1 MPSVFSNLKLDKRHG
16 LGYKNRRMRFPSLPF
31 TSLFC
36 CFALL
41 AGAVSARAG
50 WAVYE
55 LKFVPDEESSLNFH
69 FYSGAY
75 VVAPLTGGKASI
87 VLTTETD
94 GRFYAVTEEAARV
107 FTAANAGK
115 RRTVL
120 SALALNGSAQ
130 AAYTASGLVNHT
142 ISVPGPQGLR
152 SYRVAGTLKG
162 LLVASDDDAEA
173 AELAAD
179 GSVGM
184 VGTAKIEGKLRDDL
198 SYNAS
203 HFATQADVVLYL
215 IGLLEHYGYSA
226 DGEQPEP
233 AAPQTIE
240 GQPVEEGGAD
250 PALFPPV
257 NTQETQAPA
266 PAAR

>member
-1 MPSVFSNLKLDKRHG
+1 
-16 LGYKNRRMRFPSLPF
+16 MRFPRLPTLFF
-31 TSLFC
+31 TL
-36 CFALL
+36 FALL
-41 AGAVSARAG
+41 TGASSGRAG
-50 WAVYE
+50 WVVYE
-55 LKFVPDEESSLNFH
+55 LKFSPDKESSLNFH
-69 FYSGAY
+69 FYTGAY
-75 VVAPLTGGKASI
+75 VVAPVSGGRASI

-107 FTAANAGK
+107 FTAAKGAN
-115 RRTVL
+115 RRSVL

-142 ISVPGPQGLR
+142 LSVPGPQGLR
-152 SYRVAGTLKG
+152 SYRVAGALKG
-162 LLVASDDDAEA
+162 TLIASDDDSEA
-173 AELAAD
+173 AEIAAD

-203 HFATQADVVLYL
+203 HFATQSDVVLYL

-226 DGEQPEP
+226 DGAEP
-233 AAPQTIE
+233 ITEPAPQTIE
-240 GQPVEEGGAD
+240 GSPAPGGGAD

-257 NTQETQAPA
+257 NESAEAAAP
-266 PAAR
+266 